1 LDEEDF
7 ATSMTSLLFLLMA
20 IAMVLAWRGNRRV
33 GVAVF
38 ALAALLSVAWFNHH
52 VTDPLDLDF

>member
-1 LDEEDF
+1 
-7 ATSMTSLLFLLMA
+7 MTSLLFLLMA
-20 IAMVLAWRGNRRV
+20 IAMVLAWRGNRRA